1 MNQQQINQQAQ
12 NSLDNAQHHHK
23 FSLNATQVG
32 NYLAGDYLY
41 MVEMNHAPHPTDKNQ
56 TIALNG
62 HSKLF
67 KKVQTS
73 SNDVR
78 QGFSLKNNDNL
89 QFPVS
94 IKNRSE
100 NIRGSEVIFEQNTY
114 KQVMLTGST
123 IQEILKHAK
132 LID

>member
-12 NSLDNAQHHHK
+12 QSLENAQHHHK
-23 FSLNATQVG
+23 FSLNAAQVG
-32 NYLAGDYLY
+32 NYLSGDYLY

-67 KKVQTS
+67 KKVPKP

-78 QGFSLKNNDNL
+78 QGFTLKNNESL
-89 QFPVS
+89 HFPVTV
-94 IKNRSE
+94 KNTSE

-114 KQVMLTGST
+114 QQVMLTGST